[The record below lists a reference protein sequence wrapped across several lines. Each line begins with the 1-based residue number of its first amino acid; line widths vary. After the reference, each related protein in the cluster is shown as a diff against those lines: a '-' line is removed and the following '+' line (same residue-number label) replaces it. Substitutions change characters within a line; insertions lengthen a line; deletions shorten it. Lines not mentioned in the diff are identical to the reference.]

1 MYNQFS
7 FVVFDK
13 WLLLMVLFCLIVTV
27 RLNTSLLIHLQWRV
41 QDRCQTEKQLVDG
54 FSPLDPLVDY
64 WALIVQLLTNY
75 TGPALSPL
83 NIITD
88 PGPLSFTERWHIIR
102 VRIILASVFTICLFI
117 SVDPPVSCNQGLLK
131 FMCPLALVYFAEYF
145 INQGLVGSLVSI
157 FLCRYS
163 PTGAEFDL
171 FSFSRWSSSIS
182 PISSWPTLS
191 SIAGQLTSQV
201 SPWRVDTVWSCM
213 QVNYVC
219 VLTVCVLRY
228 QTLYQVGVLVSRSS
242 LCCVKIRK
250 LWILALLQVWILHQW
265 TLPNNQCFN
274 FS

>member
-1 MYNQFS
+1 MLWRCIIS
-7 FVVFDK
+7 LV
-13 WLLLMVLFCLIVTV
+13 LLFL
-27 RLNTSLLIHLQWRV
+27 
-41 QDRCQTEKQLVDG
+41 DG
-54 FSPLDPLVDY
+54 FSPLDPLLDY

-88 PGPLSFTERWHIIR
+88 PGPLGFTERWHIIR
-102 VRIILASVFTICLFI
+102 VRIILASVFTIYLFI
-117 SVDPPVSCNQGLLK
+117 SVDPPASCNQGLLK
-131 FMCPLALVYFAEYF
+131 FMCPLGVVYFAEYF

-171 FSFSRWSSSIS
+171 FSFSRWSYSIS

-201 SPWRVDTVWSCM
+201 SPWRVDTIWSCM

-219 VLTVCVLRY
+219 VLTVCVCA
-228 QTLYQVGVLVSRSS
+228 QVPDAVPGWSFGVSLVPLLCEDPETVDPCFAAGLNSASVDSS
-242 LCCVKIRK
+242 K
-250 LWILALLQVWILHQW
+250 
-265 TLPNNQCFN
+265 
-274 FS
+274 